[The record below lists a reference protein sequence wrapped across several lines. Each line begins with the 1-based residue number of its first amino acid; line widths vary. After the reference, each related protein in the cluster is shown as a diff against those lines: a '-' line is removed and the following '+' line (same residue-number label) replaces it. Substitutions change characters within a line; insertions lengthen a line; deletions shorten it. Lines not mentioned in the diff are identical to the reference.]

1 MKREIRRRTMPP
13 KLGKPEKAD
22 ALKQLGTHVA
32 LFGVWVAVIRI
43 TPYILHYFSDQKEE
57 PVLKLQIPNRV
68 NFFSF
73 EQINSMKANIQFPL
87 QFYDVLLK

>member
-1 MKREIRRRTMPP
+1 MPP

-43 TPYILHYFSDQKEE
+43 TPYILNYFSDQKEE
-57 PVLKLQIPNRV
+57 PAMSWPVKNAHLHKIRVAKLRVLK
-68 NFFSF
+68 
-73 EQINSMKANIQFPL
+73 
-87 QFYDVLLK
+87 

>member
-1 MKREIRRRTMPP
+1 MPP

-57 PVLKLQIPNRV
+57 PVLEL
-68 NFFSF
+68 
-73 EQINSMKANIQFPL
+73 
-87 QFYDVLLK
+87 